1 MIESFDYLDYTQKH
15 KSFKTFYYFFSG
27 HGNLTPRTSEGKIV
41 TMVYA
46 LVGVPLMLM
55 CLSSLGGLLADALQ
69 CTYGKLCGTK
79 NKHLPVNT
87 HEGCQQFE
95 EVNICLFTWMQ
106 LLT

>member
-1 MIESFDYLDYTQKH
+1 
-15 KSFKTFYYFFSG
+15 
-27 HGNLTPRTSEGKIV
+27 
-41 TMVYA
+41 MVYA

-95 EVNICLFTWMQ
+95 EVNICLFTQ
-106 LLT
+106 CNYLHKCC

>member
-1 MIESFDYLDYTQKH
+1 MFPH
-15 KSFKTFYYFFSG
+15 YFPG

-69 CTYGKLCGTK
+69 CTYGKFCGTK

-95 EVNICLFTWMQ
+95 EVNICLFTQ
-106 LLT
+106 CNYLHKCC

>member
-1 MIESFDYLDYTQKH
+1 
-15 KSFKTFYYFFSG
+15 
-27 HGNLTPRTSEGKIV
+27 
-41 TMVYA
+41 MVYA

-95 EVNICLFTWMQ
+95 EVNICLFTQCNYLHKM
-106 LLT
+106 LLTSYISNYIYLFSYIYPKSYNKI